1 MFITYL
7 TVIRFTSVFFG
18 EIQEFVSNGYCSP
31 ASRFLAS
38 SYPQQN
44 QDQLFLEVK
53 EFLVMLYGFA
63 FLFEDLA
70 RHVETL
76 SVYQRKRISYILTLL
91 THL

>member
-1 MFITYL
+1 MATAAQPAASWHPQPQEYQG
-7 TVIRFTSVFFG
+7 SVF
-18 EIQEFVSNGYCSP
+18 P
-31 ASRFLAS
+31 
-38 SYPQQN
+38 
-44 QDQLFLEVK
+44 EVE

-91 THL
+91 THP